1 LIDDRRALTQK
12 ETTGKGGS
20 RRKSGFAEEEEG
32 YMFVEEGFRIRFA
45 NGEVID
51 FYADS
56 SKDKEGWMKVLDLCI
71 GKDAGSK
78 SWCDMVLKKEEVL
91 KKRTMGHGMPQGR
104 KPSGDRGGRMQH
116 SRPKSMII

>member
-51 FYADS
+51 FY
-56 SKDKEGWMKVLDLCI
+56 DKEGWMKVLDMCI
-71 GKDAGSK
+71 GKDTAAKG
-78 SWCDMVLKKEEVL
+78 WCDIVLKREEGL
-91 KKRTMGHGMPQGR
+91 RRKAMPQGR
-104 KPSGDRGGRMQH
+104 KPSADRGGRMH

>member
-1 LIDDRRALTQK
+1 
-12 ETTGKGGS
+12 
-20 RRKSGFAEEEEG
+20 
-32 YMFVEEGFRIRFA
+32 MFVEEGFRIRFT

-71 GKDAGSK
+71 GKDTGSK

-91 KKRTMGHGMPQGR
+91 KKRTMAHGMPQGR

>member
-1 LIDDRRALTQK
+1 
-12 ETTGKGGS
+12 
-20 RRKSGFAEEEEG
+20 
-32 YMFVEEGFRIRFA
+32 MFVEEGFRIRFA

-71 GKDAGSK
+71 GKDTAAKG
-78 SWCDMVLKKEEVL
+78 WCDVVLKKEEAL
-91 KKRTMGHGMPQGR
+91 KKMAMEHGKLQGR
-104 KPSGDRGGRMQH
+104 KPSSDRGGRMH